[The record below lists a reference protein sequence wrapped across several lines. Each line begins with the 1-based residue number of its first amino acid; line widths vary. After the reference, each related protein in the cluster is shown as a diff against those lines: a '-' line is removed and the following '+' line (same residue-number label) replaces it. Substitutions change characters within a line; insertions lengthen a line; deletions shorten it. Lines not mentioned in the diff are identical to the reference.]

1 MNDIKTI
8 LLSGCDWHIYQ
19 ADSDQPLAWAKGKIP
34 ATVPGNIQ
42 GDLED
47 AHLLKPLGY
56 GMGDDRL
63 FSVCRTGWWYCKEFT
78 LSSVELHGRATL
90 IFDGIDYSSTIYMNG
105 QEAGRTEGQFNR
117 FMIDVSGL
125 LVSGTNNLEV
135 RIDPMPESLS
145 EWLLLSDGKQS
156 GEGTPY
162 HFVTANDQIR
172 RTLKGLKTPATCSY
186 DWGTNIYA
194 LGIWKDVTL
203 EITGDIRIDW
213 LQVKPLLNSDFS
225 RGTAAVFVEADCLA
239 DIKAELCVAIECDG
253 TIVKG
258 SRMLDF
264 TGGKN
269 TVSINVDIESPELWW
284 PNGYGGQPLY
294 KVTASI
300 LCDGRLI
307 AVKEDY
313 IGFRKITWELTEGA
327 PEDFEEKF
335 GLLVNNVRV
344 RTLGSCITT
353 PDLLSGRI
361 GERGSHF
368 IEMAKA
374 CNMTALRQHGGQVI
388 FPESMYRTCDRLGI
402 MLLVDFPMGNCVPE
416 NEPVFLKNLD
426 QTIGN
431 IVRQLRNHPSIIEWS
446 GGNELNVYFD
456 KNADLTGL
464 KVIRAAA
471 AREDDTR
478 VFRDTCPISGSR
490 HAPWDY
496 IPDIHYDYYNSELM
510 DNFAKYP
517 MMRYGEFGC
526 QTPANIEV
534 WYRDIP
540 AGSRFP
546 LNREDPILIR
556 KNIFYAVFSPEYWL
570 LTRVTEG
577 VFGPLNDLE
586 TVITGGQYLAAE
598 GMRYAMDAQRAMG
611 RRLGGF
617 SSWDYNEPWPNG
629 AGSFLIDYDGRPV
642 MMYYF
647 AKQAMAPISIQ
658 LRYDSL
664 CFDFFKDSY
673 ADIRIVSDAPALVK
687 NLSWE
692 WVLRDRLGRVYSNG
706 GDSTDIA
713 PLEVKVLKKIC
724 LSPPENMKYGPI
736 LAELTL
742 RDEGG
747 AIVAERLYI
756 FGAKGVYAPLRS
768 LLKPEETTAYEWGIP
783 YAITGI
789 AGGRFARAVLVVESV
804 QHCMVDEWENLD
816 ITLYNDSDMTA
827 LLVEPQ
833 PILSYRTDLFIDNN
847 FLHIPP
853 RQSRNVRISAKA
865 GNSLTLMQT
874 GWRIDCRN
882 ADSIMIDPD
891 GSVVLSMGRIDRT
904 NRGFSQ
910 DSSFSCFTSDNG
922 RVDDSL
928 VPYLIDK
935 EQTFLFNVVHVTDL
949 MAHLHFSDQCES
961 GFEAILSIND
971 EPFTICAD
979 GGLGAQ
985 KNDREQLAYAA
996 QVLVGI
1002 PASYLHLG
1010 ENSMKIVPLKGWA
1023 AWDALQLI
1031 HN

>member
-1 MNDIKTI
+1 MNDVRTI
-8 LLSGCDWHIYQ
+8 LLSGNDWHIYQ
-19 ADSDQPLAWAKGKIP
+19 TDSEQPLAWASGMIS

-47 AHLLKPLGY
+47 AHLLKPLRY

-63 FSVCRTGWWYCKEFT
+63 FSVCRTGWWYVKEFSI
-78 LSSVELHGRATL
+78 SSDHLQGRATL
-90 IFDGIDYSSTIYMNG
+90 IFNGIDYSSTIYMNE
-105 QEAGRTEGQFNR
+105 QEVGRTEGQFNR

-125 LVSGTNNLEV
+125 LVPGTNTLKV

-145 EWLLLSDGKQS
+145 DWLILSDGKQS

-172 RTLKGLKTPATCSY
+172 KTLKGLKTPATCSY

-203 EITGDIRIDW
+203 EITGEIRIDW
-213 LQVKPLLNSDFS
+213 LQVKPLLNNDFS
-225 RGTAAVFVEADCLA
+225 RGTVAVFVEADSLA
-239 DIKAELCVAIECDG
+239 DMKAELRVSVEGGGKIAA
-253 TIVKG
+253 G
-258 SRMLDF
+258 SRIVDF
-264 TGGKN
+264 DGGRN
-269 TVSINVDIESPELWW
+269 TVSIDVDIDSPELWW
-284 PNGYGGQPLY
+284 PNGYGAQPLY
-294 KVTASI
+294 KVSVSI
-300 LCDGRLI
+300 VSNDREI
-307 AVKEDY
+307 AFKEDH
-313 IGFRKITWELTEGA
+313 IGFRKISWELTEGA
-327 PEDFEEKF
+327 PADFKDRF
-335 GLLVNNVRV
+335 GLLVNDVRV

-361 GERGSHF
+361 GVRGNHF

-374 CNMTALRQHGGQVI
+374 CNMTVLRQHGGQVI
-388 FPESMYRTCDRLGI
+388 FPEAMYRTCDRLGI

-416 NEPVFLKNLD
+416 NEPVFLRNLD
-426 QTIGN
+426 ETIGN
-431 IVRQLRNHPSIIEWS
+431 IIRQLRNHPSIIEWS

-496 IPDIHYDYYNSELM
+496 IPDIHYDYYNSELL

-534 WYRDIP
+534 WYKDIP
-540 AGSRFP
+540 SASRFP
-546 LNREDPILIR
+546 LNREDPVLIR
-556 KNIFYAVFSPEYWL
+556 KNVFYAVFSPEYWL

-629 AGSFLIDYDGRPV
+629 AGSFLVDYDGRPV
-642 MMYYF
+642 MMYYY
-647 AKQAMAPISIQ
+647 AKQAMAPVSIQ

-673 ADIRIVSDAPALVK
+673 ADIRIVSDAPAAMKDLR
-687 NLSWE
+687 WE
-692 WVLRDRLGRVYSNG
+692 WVLRDRLGRAYSNG

-713 PLEVKVLKKIC
+713 PLEVKNLKKIC

-742 RDEGG
+742 KDSTGS
-747 AIVAERLYI
+747 ILAERLYI
-756 FGAKGVYAPLRS
+756 FGAKGVNAPLRS
-768 LLKPEETTAYEWGIP
+768 LLKPEETTGYEWGIP
-783 YAITGI
+783 YAITGM
-789 AGGRFARAVLVVESV
+789 AGGRFARAALTAESV
-804 QHCMVDEWENLD
+804 RYGQEGEWESLD
-816 ITLYNDSDMTA
+816 VMLYNNSDMTA

-833 PILSYRTDLFIDNN
+833 PVLTYRTDLFIDNN

-853 RQSRNVRISAKA
+853 RQRRSLRISARKVE
-865 GNSLTLMQT
+865 GLTLIQT
-874 GWRIDCRN
+874 GWRIGCRN
-882 ADSIMIDPD
+882 ADSVTIDPD
-891 GSVVLSMGRIDRT
+891 ASVIFSMGRMDST
-904 NRGFSQ
+904 NRGFAQ
-910 DSSFSCFTSDNG
+910 DTADSCFALQNG
-922 RVDDSL
+922 RIEAAA

-935 EQTFLFNVVHVTDL
+935 EQTFLFSVDHVSDMMVRL
-949 MAHLHFSDQCES
+949 SFADQCES
-961 GFEAILSIND
+961 GFEAALTFND
-971 EPFTICAD
+971 GQFPIHTS

-985 KNDREQLAYAA
+985 KNDREQLAYPVQIELA
-996 QVLVGI
+996 I
-1002 PASYLHLG
+1002 PAAYLHEG
-1010 ENSMKIVPLKGWA
+1010 ENSMKIAPAEGWA
-1023 AWDALQLI
+1023 TWDAMQLI
-1031 HN
+1031 QN